1 MAESTILVICPGI
14 HSPQLTDRFLQVLKE
29 REIILG
35 TPLIF
40 PTQKYPAFSGFHILQ
55 FLQQELGEAN
65 KNALLFLSFSAG
77 VVGAIAAALAWQQS
91 GGRVIAFIALDG
103 WGVPL
108 FGNFPIHRLSHDE
121 FTHWSSALLGSGGD
135 SFYADPP
142 VEHLDLWRSPDL
154 VTGWMT
160 EKNADGK
167 ETRTAIAQTEFLSKL
182 LQQYLGGFCPN
193 ISG

>member
-14 HSPQLTDRFLQVLKE
+14 HSPRLTDRFLQVLKE
-29 REIILG
+29 KEVTLG
-35 TPLIF
+35 KPLIF

-55 FLQQELGEAN
+55 FLQQELTETQ
-65 KNALLFLSFSAG
+65 KNLVFLSFSAG

-142 VEHLDLWRSPDL
+142 VEHLELWRSPDM
-154 VTGWMT
+154 VRGWAIA
-160 EKNADGK
+160 KNADGQ
-167 ETRTAIAQTEFLSKL
+167 ETRTAIAQTEFLAVL

-193 ISG
+193 VSG